1 MPRVPV
7 KKLFHR
13 VSDAPATALPL
24 RRSSGPVNCTTVFDG
39 PKIFSPIPPEHA
51 WAARVCPFL
60 LGLVEQPSLHG
71 LKG

>member
-7 KKLFHR
+7 KNLSHR

-24 RRSSGPVNCTTVFDG
+24 RRSSGPVICTTVFDG
-39 PKIFSPIPPEHA
+39 PRLFSHIPPERIRA
-51 WAARVCPFL
+51 VRVCPFL
-60 LGLVEQPSLHG
+60 LGLLEQRSLHD